1 MPQTK
6 INRKTYFTITQFTI
20 NKIIRYVWNNYSS
33 ITGVSSSVGSGT
45 FFEINRTIKVLNGN
59 IQYFVK
65 GQIVKPNEYY
75 KFRSEMVN
83 K

>member
-1 MPQTK
+1 LPQTK